1 MDDKIQYLE
10 RDKGRIAYGD
20 SGGDGPLVICIPG
33 MGDLRG
39 EYRFLAPELEQAG
52 YRVVAMDLRGHGDS
66 SIGWPSYSVSDIG
79 SDIVALIGHLAA
91 GPATLLGT
99 SFAAGAAVWAAAEV
113 PGDVAKLVLI
123 GPFVRDHDSGFL
135 QKTMIWAAFAG
146 PWKVRAWVAYY
157 GSLYPSQKPADFDAY
172 RVRLRDNL
180 AESGRFA
187 ALKAMMGA
195 SQAAS
200 EARLAQVQAPVL
212 VVMGSKDPDFKD
224 SRAEASYVAERL
236 SGTVLMIDGA
246 GHYPHA
252 EMPEKLAPALMR
264 FLAGPSPHDQRANGL

>member
-1 MDDKIQYLE
+1 MATKTQYFE
-10 RDKGRIAYGD
+10 RDGGRIAYD
-20 SGGDGPLVICIPG
+20 DTGGDGPLVLCTPG

-52 YRVVAMDLRGHGDS
+52 YRVVTMDLRGHGDS
-66 SIGWPSYSVSDIG
+66 STGWPSYSVDAIG
-79 SDIVALIGHLAA
+79 SDIAALAHHLEA
-91 GPATLLGT
+91 GPATLYGT
-99 SFAAGAAVWAAAEV
+99 SFAAGASVWASAEV
-113 PGDVAKLVLI
+113 GEVAGLVLA
-123 GPFVRDHDSGFL
+123 GPFVRDHASSFL
-135 QKTMIWAAFAG
+135 QKAMIWGAFAG
-146 PWKVRAWVAYY
+146 LWKVRAWAAYY

-172 RVRLRDNL
+172 RARLRNNL
-180 AESGRFA
+180 AEPGRFA

-224 SRAEASYVAERL
+224 PRAEAGYVAERL

-252 EMPEKLAPALMR
+252 EMPEKLTPALLR
-264 FLAGPSPHDQRANGL
+264 FLAESSSHG